1 MAKSIITGSSKKRR
15 GRPTLYEGS
24 KGKGAPQIGL
34 RLPPAELASV
44 DAWIKDQPKPKPT
57 RPVAIRRLV
66 ELGLKV
72 RTPAKPVRK
81 PGRRLRAQ
89 ELATKAIEKIID
101 PAAPT
106 DERDRRRR
114 HLTKGPLEF
123 REDRVDLPK
132 AKGK

>member
-1 MAKSIITGSSKKRR
+1 MAKSTITGSSKKKR

-66 ELGLKV
+66 ELGLK
-72 RTPAKPVRK
+72 AK
-81 PGRRLRAQ
+81 
-89 ELATKAIEKIID
+89 EK
-101 PAAPT
+101 
-106 DERDRRRR
+106 
-114 HLTKGPLEF
+114 
-123 REDRVDLPK
+123 
-132 AKGK
+132 